1 MMHER
6 TIRMGG
12 AMMLCLATLPLLPAQ
27 AQWQMQ
33 GGRMRA
39 SVVVP
44 GKQRSTH
51 ALEAGEQLS
60 LRPGKADV
68 HFSSNADGKPM
79 SLQVETRDGS
89 RVAVAIGAAGKVEG
103 RKLDPFD
110 DEQAYRGA
118 LVTKARETPIHVQ
131 TIGAAGAEMRDYR
144 LTITVEADPQS
155 TVSGLVAR
163 HHEEFGCYLFSVDWP
178 ARKIRLERWMGTDHM
193 IVRQVDAPWLGT
205 KHTLALQVDGFRLQ
219 AFVDDEVVLQS
230 FDGALGGGAPGVA
243 WVGEQPEL
251 GDLMMEPVA
260 APLASAVSVQ
270 DGRRVRLQA
279 VTNVAPGHLYVLELA
294 LDRPHPWVPRSP
306 AGCEP
311 YLDQP
316 WAAPTILWGDWR
328 NSLGSNT
335 IGEVGVRGEMA
346 TEVVLP
352 DLPALRLHYCLA
364 RSLLVSP
371 DGESIVGVTP
381 SVLVAF

>member
-6 TIRMGG
+6 TIRVGG
-12 AMMLCLATLPLLPAQ
+12 ALMLGLASLPLLPAQ
-27 AQWQMQ
+27 TQWQMQ
-33 GGRMRA
+33 GGRMKA
-39 SVVVP
+39 AIVVH
-44 GKQRSTH
+44 GKQRATH

-60 LRPGKADV
+60 LRAGKADV
-68 HFSSNADGKPM
+68 HFPSNADGKPM
-79 SLQVETRDGS
+79 SLQVETREGS
-89 RVAVAIGAAGKVEG
+89 RVAVAIAAAGKVAE
-103 RKLDPFD
+103 RKLDAFD

-131 TIGAAGAEMRDYR
+131 TIGVAGAEMRDYR
-144 LTITVEADPQS
+144 LTITVDADPQS

-163 HHEEFGCYLFSVDWP
+163 HHEEYGCYLFSIDWP
-178 ARKIRLERWMGTDHM
+178 AGKIRLERWMGTDHM

-260 APLASAVSVQ
+260 SPLASAVSVQ
-270 DGRRVRLQA
+270 DGHSVRLQA
-279 VTNVAPGHLYVLELA
+279 VTNVAPGHLHVLELA

-335 IGEVGVRGEMA
+335 IGEVGVRGELA
-346 TEVVLP
+346 TELVLP